1 MNASQLQDFATRY
14 TTAWCSQNAVSV
26 AAFYAESGSLQ
37 INNGAP
43 AVGRAAITAAAQSF
57 MSEFPDLLITLD
69 GAELLGNRAIYRW
82 TLAGTSTGPGGTG
95 NRVRISGYEEW
106 TMSPGGLVADSK
118 GHYDAVDYQRQ
129 LRGGG
134 SGYKK

>member
-1 MNASQLQDFATRY
+1 MNASQLKDFATRY